1 MNTLTFDKAA
11 GCFNH
16 AFDGKV
22 KSEIKK
28 FIARAKELG
37 HKVTCRGGWIDIT
50 TPNGE
55 EYNTTTWEV
64 SHMSAKEKEDYLTD
78 LLEPME
84 EEDDD

>member
-16 AFDGKV
+16 TFDGKV

-37 HKVTCRGGWIDIT
+37 HKVT
-50 TPNGE
+50 
-55 EYNTTTWEV
+55 
-64 SHMSAKEKEDYLTD
+64 
-78 LLEPME
+78 
-84 EEDDD
+84 